1 MIMVRN
7 PPHQHQHLAPG
18 RSGLCMDGAST
29 CGTVH
34 MRPEVRTPTTARPLR
49 GAGRADPFFSYL
61 VGLSP
66 VLRSTLRDGSRT
78 RAVFLTHAK
87 RPLLTPSYLR
97 ARGSL
102 AARGGM
108 VAASAH
114 TPRHHASYAPSLTTA
129 DRRLAGLQ
137 GAEVQ

>member
-1 MIMVRN
+1 MIMVRRS
-7 PPHQHQHLAPG
+7 PHQHQHLAPG
-18 RSGLCMDGAST
+18 CSGLCMDGAST
-29 CGTVH
+29 CGTH
-34 MRPEVRTPTTARPLR
+34 AAVRTPTTARPLR
-49 GAGRADPFFSYL
+49 G
-61 VGLSP
+61 VGIPSKTLSRIALHA
-66 VLRSTLRDGSRT
+66 VRDGSRS
-78 RAVFLTHAK
+78 RRVLINSPSFPK

-97 ARGSL
+97 ARDSL

-108 VAASAH
+108 VPASAH

>member
-1 MIMVRN
+1 MIMVRG

-18 RSGLCMDGAST
+18 CSGLCMDGAST
-29 CGTVH
+29 CGTHAAVSKDADH
-34 MRPEVRTPTTARPLR
+34 CQATVR
-49 GAGRADPFFSYL
+49 G
-61 VGLSP
+61 VGIPSRTLSRIALHA
-66 VLRSTLRDGSRT
+66 VRHGSRS
-78 RAVFLTHAK
+78 RRLDEKSRSLRFAL
-87 RPLLTPSYLR
+87 RPPVTPSYLR